1 MLKKNIGYLTLG
13 TCVLLA
19 LITGCNPSSQKST
32 LGSVYSTK
40 SKVSDNVS
48 IRQTSSSKQNAINVS
63 SAKSESKSP
72 MPPRNIIHMDMVSAQ
87 DGWAYGYGSRGNM
100 QLVRTTDGGRIWTP
114 ISLPVTPPAYDLK
127 EYQIGGPG
135 MVRGYFLNASLGWIG
150 WVDTQTH
157 VLEVLKTIDGGVK
170 WYVSSTKVPKEF
182 QLLSRIRFLNTSTG
196 WVLGSM
202 TYGVQQPTE
211 FLLRSIDSG
220 KRWTEVRNFVSRPLL
235 LGVVNS
241 FTFNDSKQQLWM
253 PLSSPSSNQVSLL
266 SVNYPENNSSKVV
279 LPIPEH
285 IQKNSNVVGTYGP
298 ILAGEEGTFVA
309 EFSKLEHNGTDRH
322 YLVTYHSHNSG
333 VIWNYS
339 NVMNNRYV
347 DYQTIDFITPEIG
360 WMVAGN
366 KLYSTNIGRRWNKI
380 TNMSRYFNFRDSTL
394 LQLDFVTKKVGWM
407 LIESNHF
414 TRSKILF
421 TDNGGH
427 SWSTL

>member
-13 TCVLLA
+13 TCVLIA
-19 LITGCNPSSQKST
+19 FITGCNPSSQKSS
-32 LGSVYSTK
+32 LESVHSTK
-40 SKVSDNVS
+40 SKVSDDVS

-63 SAKSESKSP
+63 SAKSESKRP

-114 ISLPVTPPAYDLK
+114 ISLPVAPPAYDLK
-127 EYQIGGPG
+127 EDQIGGPG
-135 MVRGYFLNASLGWIG
+135 MIRSDFLNASSGWIG

-182 QLLSRIRFLNTSTG
+182 QLLSRIRFLNASAG
-196 WVLGSM
+196 WVLGSF
-202 TYGVQQPTE
+202 THGVQQPTE

-220 KRWTEVRNFVSRPLL
+220 KQWAEVRNFFSRPLL
-235 LGVVNS
+235 LGLVNS

-266 SVNYPENNSSKVV
+266 SVNYPENNLSKVV
-279 LPIPEH
+279 LPTPEKF
-285 IQKNSNVVGTYGP
+285 QKKSDVVGTYGP
-298 ILAGEEGTFVA
+298 ILSGEEGTFVA
-309 EFSKLEHNGTDRH
+309 EFSKLAHGRDRN
-322 YLVTYHSHNSG
+322 YLVTYHSHDAG
-333 VIWNYS
+333 VIWRYS
-339 NVMNNRYV
+339 KVMNNLSV
-347 DYQTIDFITPEIG
+347 GYQTIDFITPEIG

-366 KLYSTNIGRRWNKI
+366 KLYSTNIGHRWNKI
-380 TNMSRYFNFRDSTL
+380 TNMSRYINFQDSTL

-407 LIESNHF
+407 LIESKHF

-427 SWSTL
+427 SWTTL